1 LSIDIQTNYDRTSRK
16 DFYSLSFSNSWSKKI
31 VLTLSFVDRI
41 ESVPTKNDKEKQKKK
56 KVVALCCANATI
68 LVIATS
74 INKSI

>member
-1 LSIDIQTNYDRTSRK
+1 
-16 DFYSLSFSNSWSKKI
+16 
-31 VLTLSFVDRI
+31 LTLSFVDRI